1 MGLHLNKVA
10 KLVKLYNG
18 VKGLNQPFF
27 DTKTVEITGLW
38 VKVENFIFEGS
49 VSTFKNRKGSSKT
62 GKDALKQENVLFFN
76 LKRKKNLAETFYCVI
91 FESLFLQ

>member
-10 KLVKLYNG
+10 KLVKFYNG

-27 DTKTVEITGLW
+27 DTKTVDITGLW

-49 VSTFKNRKGSSKT
+49 VSTF
-62 GKDALKQENVLFFN
+62 
-76 LKRKKNLAETFYCVI
+76 
-91 FESLFLQ
+91 